1 MQGVEVLATEF
12 RLLSDPVRLRALR
25 ILSREELAAG
35 EAADVL
41 GISRSTA
48 SKHLAQLREGGFV
61 VERRDGRHTCF
72 RVPHEFRDD
81 LRWNAFFL
89 RLAQEP
95 DADGDLARLDEVLNR
110 RREGSDQG
118 AAKAFVP
125 GKSWAAWS
133 RALTHLV
140 PGGLRAVDL
149 GCGDGALTLEI
160 ARFATSV
167 VGVDRRGPAIQAAR
181 ARAAKRGVDHVRFDE
196 LDILTDALRG
206 GPFDL
211 AVASQ
216 VLQTFDA
223 PELVLRAAH
232 RALRPGGRLVVLDLL
247 PHDEAWVRT
256 RLGHKHQGFQPGVL
270 KRWFASAG
278 FRQVRVERVAGGPK
292 DPFRV
297 VLATGVRSR
306 KETT

>member
-1 MQGVEVLATEF
+1 MESVEALATEF
-12 RLLSDPVRLRALR
+12 RLLSDAVRLRALR
-25 ILSREELAAG
+25 VLSREELAAG
-35 EAADVL
+35 EVAEVL

-81 LRWNAFFL
+81 PRWTAFFL
-89 RLAQEP
+89 RLADEP
-95 DADGDLARLDEVLNR
+95 DSDGDLARMDEVLRR

-118 AAKAFVP
+118 AAKAYVP

-133 RALTHLV
+133 RALTHVV
-140 PGGLRAVDL
+140 PQGLRVVDL

-160 ARFATSV
+160 ARFAAHV
-167 VGVDRRGPAIQAAR
+167 VGVDRRRAAIQAAR
-181 ARAAKRGVDHVRFDE
+181 ARAAKRGAEHVRFDE
-196 LDILTDALRG
+196 LDLLTDALRG

-223 PELVLRAAH
+223 PELVIRAAH

-247 PHDEAWVRT
+247 PHGESWVRE
-256 RLGHKHQGFQPGVL
+256 RLGHRHQGFQPGAL
-270 KRWFASAG
+270 RRWFVRAG
-278 FRQVRVERVAGGPK
+278 FRSVRVERVAGGPK

-297 VLATGVRSR
+297 VLATGVRPA
-306 KETT
+306 KGTT

>member
-1 MQGVEVLATEF
+1 MKGVEALATEF
-12 RLLSDPVRLRALR
+12 RLLADPVRLRALR

-35 EAADVL
+35 EAAEVL

-81 LRWNAFFL
+81 PRWTAFFL
-89 RLAQEP
+89 RLAEER
-95 DADGDLARLDEVLNR
+95 DADGDLARLDEVLSR

-118 AAKAFVP
+118 AAKAYVP

-140 PGGLRAVDL
+140 PGGIRAVDI

-160 ARFATSV
+160 ARFAATV
-167 VGVDRRGPAIQAAR
+167 VGVDRRGAAIHAAR
-181 ARAAKRGVDHVRFDE
+181 ARASRRGADNARFDE
-196 LDILTDALRG
+196 LDVLTDTLRG

-223 PELVLRAAH
+223 PELVVRAAH
-232 RALRPGGRLVVLDLL
+232 RALRPGGRLIVLDLL
-247 PHDEAWVRT
+247 PHEEGWVRA
-256 RLGHKHQGFQPGVL
+256 RLGHKHQGFPPGAL
-270 KRWFASAG
+270 KRWFATAG

-297 VLATGVRSR
+297 VLATGVRPR